1 MVLCFIYQQ
10 GQSSPAGTEDRQ
22 MKHTMTKQEIEN
34 AIAKMPKTTEQMIAN
49 RKAWLAK
56 KGLLL
61 PTSKKG
67 AEP

>member
-1 MVLCFIYQQ
+1 
-10 GQSSPAGTEDRQ
+10 